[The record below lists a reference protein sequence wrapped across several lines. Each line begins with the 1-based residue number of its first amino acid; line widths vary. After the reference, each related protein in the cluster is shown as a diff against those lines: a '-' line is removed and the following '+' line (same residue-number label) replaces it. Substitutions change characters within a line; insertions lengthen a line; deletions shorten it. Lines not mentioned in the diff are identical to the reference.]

1 MSMAFYTA
9 GDAMNY
15 VEDTIKVAEHDKEA
29 IKKLLRQAAGDTAKS
44 ILGGG
49 ALLGSLYVGNELVKE
64 RQTEESQKQ
73 KDLISTALGIKPR
86 DKEKTSMEKESN
98 SKFKLL
104 QALKN
109 AGKGTLYSAGIAVP
123 VAAGAIALGT
133 MNKEK
138 KLEDSQRQGP
148 LFGPLKTTQEAL
160 RDTVQRN
167 YKALQG
173 IYNNLS
179 PEEGD
184 SFLQD
189 LGNNMDS
196 SFLSMGKKGSALPPK
211 KKGMTKEALG
221 GLRRA
226 LGTGWNYAKYNQGKV
241 LGSLG
246 LGAAGLIGL
255 AKIHNR
261 LQNEPPSGVVDEALD
276 YTGDFLDDVGTA
288 IDNTPENINNL
299 ADKTGIPLQ
308 YLLATGAIGTGLYG
322 INKLVGSD
330 EEKPL
335 PQRSGDLPY

>member
-1 MSMAFYTA
+1 
-9 GDAMNY
+9 
-15 VEDTIKVAEHDKEA
+15 
-29 IKKLLRQAAGDTAKS
+29 
-44 ILGGG
+44 
-49 ALLGSLYVGNELVKE
+49 
-64 RQTEESQKQ
+64 
-73 KDLISTALGIKPR
+73 
-86 DKEKTSMEKESN
+86 MEKEAN

-148 LFGPLKTTQEAL
+148 LFGSLKTTQEAL
-160 RDTVQRN
+160 RDTIQRN
-167 YKALQG
+167 YRALQG

-196 SFLSMGKKGSALPPK
+196 SFLSMGKKGSALPLK
-211 KKGMTKEALG
+211 KKGMTKEATGVRNGLKFLANKGARYGLPTLGLGVVGLG
-221 GLRRA
+221 GLGLLYSPVA
-226 LGTGWNYAKYNQGKV
+226 GESSDLPGDKILDNADAFLNNLG
-241 LGSLG
+241 
-246 LGAAGLIGL
+246 
-255 AKIHNR
+255 
-261 LQNEPPSGVVDEALD
+261 DE
-276 YTGDFLDDVGTA
+276 
-288 IDNTPENINNL
+288 IQRTPENIDRI
-299 ADKTGIPLQ
+299 AQSTGIPLQ

-335 PQRSGDLPY
+335 PQRPGDLPY